1 MEDNKIPYHV
11 AIIMDGN
18 GRWAKERGKVRSY
31 GHEMGAKTLKELALY
46 AFSKGVKVLSVFAF
60 STENFKRSEEEVG
73 FLMNLFIKL
82 FNTEFK
88 IFNEKDIK
96 VVFMGTPSFAVPI
109 LESLI
114 EKTNVVMVVTQPD
127 REKDRKGNIIYSPC
141 KELALKNNIEVFQPI
156 KIKEEYQKVL
166 DTKPDII
173 VTAAYGQ
180 IIPSVILDYPKYGCI
195 NVHGSL
201 LPKLRGGAPVHH
213 AIINGDKVAGVTIMY
228 MDKKMDAGDIISQKS
243 TPIHEDTTLDEL
255 YNRLSYLGRD
265 LLIETLPSIIDGT
278 NNRVKQN
285 EDEVT
290 FGYNITKEE
299 EKVNFNDN
307 IDNIHNKIRGL
318 SSIPGAYANINNK
331 RMKIYK
337 SEKTNIK
344 SNKEPGTIVD
354 INSDGIYVTTLDY
367 VIKLIDIK
375 LEGKKRCLV
384 KDFINGIK
392 KEEYIGEVFE

>member
-1 MEDNKIPYHV
+1 
-11 AIIMDGN
+11 MD
-18 GRWAKERGKVRSY
+18 
-31 GHEMGAKTLKELALY
+31 
-46 AFSKGVKVLSVFAF
+46 
-60 STENFKRSEEEVG
+60 
-73 FLMNLFIKL
+73 KL
-82 FNTEFK
+82 
-88 IFNEKDIK
+88 K
-96 VVFMGTPSFAVPI
+96 VVFMGTPLFSV
-109 LESLI
+109 
-114 EKTNVVMVVTQPD
+114 NVLNALADNYDVVLVVTSPD
-127 REKDRKGNIIYSPC
+127 AYVGRKKILTPCPVKRRAIELGIPVISP
-141 KELALKNNIEVFQPI
+141 V
-156 KIKEEYQKVL
+156 KVSV
-166 DTKPDII
+166 DYEDIVNVKPDVII
-173 VTAAYGQ
+173 TCAYGQ
-180 IIPSVILDYPKYGCI
+180 IVSKDILDIPKYGCI

-255 YNRLSYLGRD
+255 YSRLSYLGRD
-265 LLIETLPSIIDGT
+265 LLMETLPSIIDGT

-318 SSIPGAYANINNK
+318 SSIPGAYAIINNK